1 MDIITFLKN
10 RDNGYLTLLKKVEKV
25 NGNLVLIKTRK
36 GTKMAIYI
44 KNKKKNKNGK

>member
-10 RDNGYLTLLKKVEKV
+10 RDNEYFTLLKKAEEV
-25 NGNLVLIKTRK
+25 NGKLVLIKTRK
-36 GTKMAIYI
+36 GTKMTIYI